1 MPIYIPEH
9 IVTSFKQ
16 TFNEMLPD
24 HYFAERQLRP
34 TDPQLSIGTTVITWE
49 HLPTS
54 AQIGQREPAIGR
66 YTVRVQNMVKHLK
79 EEEGR
84 KIHNAQCAL
93 VRAVLYRNDAL
104 RLRLIGVDEEIE
116 GSAER
121 VKQMGVR
128 RQDFLSNQISGSFLY
143 LCASEVYVETEI
155 TLL

>member
-1 MPIYIPEH
+1 MPTYIPQH
-9 IVTSFKQ
+9 IVRSFRD
-16 TFNEMLPD
+16 TFMERLPD
-24 HYFAERQLRP
+24 HHFAERQLRP
-34 TDPQLSIGTTVITWE
+34 TDPALSLGVVVMSWE

-54 AQIGQREPAIGR
+54 AQIGQVEPALGR
-66 YTVRVQNMVKHLK
+66 YTVRVQNLVKHAR
-79 EEEGR
+79 EEDGR
-84 KIHNAQCAL
+84 NLHNVQCAL
-93 VRAVLYRNDAL
+93 VRAVLYRSEEL

-121 VKQMGVR
+121 VKQLGVR

>member
-1 MPIYIPEH
+1 MTYIPEH
-9 IVTSFKQ
+9 IIQSFKT
-16 TFNEMLPD
+16 TFMERMPD
-24 HYFAERQLRP
+24 HHFAERQLRP
-34 TDPQLSIGTTVITWE
+34 TDPQLSLGVVVMSWE
-49 HLPTS
+49 HLPS
-54 AQIGQREPAIGR
+54 AQQIGQVEPGMGR

-84 KIHNAQCAL
+84 AIHNAQCSL
-93 VRAVLYRNDAL
+93 IRAVLYRSEAL
-104 RLRLIGVDEEIE
+104 RLRLIGVDEAIE

-121 VKQMGVR
+121 VKRLGVR

>member
-1 MPIYIPEH
+1 MTYIPEH
-9 IVTSFKQ
+9 IIQSFKAV
-16 TFNEMLPD
+16 FEARMPD

-34 TDPQLSIGTTVITWE
+34 TDPALSLGVVVMSWE

-54 AQIGQREPAIGR
+54 AQIGQVEPGMGR
-66 YTVRVQNMVKHLK
+66 YTVRVQNMVKHLN
-79 EEEGR
+79 EEQGR
-84 KIHNAQCAL
+84 AIHNAQCAL
-93 VRAVLYRNDAL
+93 VRAVLYRSEDL

-121 VKQMGVR
+121 VKRMGVR

-143 LCASEVYVETEI
+143 LCASEVFIETEI